1 MVPLLQAT
9 CMPASRTAFDLSTSE
24 SPVTAEVKAG
34 SLPRSVSIVDT
45 LAIEI
50 GQGILAPGAHLEE
63 EFLCHRF
70 SASRTPVRE
79 ALRQLAARGL
89 IEIKP
94 RQGAF
99 VIQLDADRVVEMFEV
114 MGYLEAACSSLAAKR
129 HNAEDRIALCSGNT
143 LLMRLGQRDDPESFY
158 QANAHFH
165 ECIYRASHNRHLE
178 EQTLGLRNRL
188 ELYRRDVTFHAGL
201 MAISVKEHEKVLRAI
216 LEMKQDDASGFMSE
230 HLDTLSG
237 DAVSMASMAS
247 RRSGKK

>member
-1 MVPLLQAT
+1 
-9 CMPASRTAFDLSTSE
+9 MPTTKTAFDLLTKE
-24 SPVTAEVKAG
+24 SPPISEVK
-34 SLPRSVSIVDT
+34 SENMPRSVSIVGT

-63 EFLCHRF
+63 EVLCHRF

-89 IEIKP
+89 IEIRP

-99 VIQLDADRVVEMFEV
+99 VVQLDANRVVEMFEV

-129 HNAEDRIALCSGNT
+129 HNAQDRIALTEAHQQCIVAAKNN
-143 LLMRLGQRDDPESFY
+143 DPEAFY

-201 MAISVKEHEKVLRAI
+201 MAISVNEHEKVLRAI
-216 LEMKQDDASGFMSE
+216 LEMNQEDASVFMSQ

-247 RRSGKK
+247 RRSGKKIK

>member
-1 MVPLLQAT
+1 MST
-9 CMPASRTAFDLSTSE
+9 SRTAFDLLTTERPVVSE
-24 SPVTAEVKAG
+24 LKADNM
-34 SLPRSVSIVDT
+34 PRSVSIVDT

-63 EFLCHRF
+63 EVLCHRF

-99 VIQLDADRVVEMFEV
+99 VIQLGADRVVEMFEV

-129 HNAEDRIALCSGNT
+129 HNSQDRIALSEAHQHCI
-143 LLMRLGQRDDPESFY
+143 LAAERDDPESFY
-158 QANAHFH
+158 LANAHFH

-201 MAISVKEHEKVLRAI
+201 MAISVNEHEKVLCAI
-216 LEMKQDDASGFMSE
+216 LEMNQVDASEFMSQ

-247 RRSGKK
+247 RRSGKNIKNYV

>member
-1 MVPLLQAT
+1 
-9 CMPASRTAFDLSTSE
+9 MPTTRTAFDLSNRQD
-24 SPVTAEVKAG
+24 PAIAEVKADNM
-34 SLPRSVSIVDT
+34 PRSVSIVDT

-50 GQGILAPGAHLEE
+50 GHGILAPGTHLEE
-63 EFLCHRF
+63 EVLCHRF

-79 ALRQLAARGL
+79 ALRQLGARGL
-89 IEIKP
+89 IEIRP

-129 HNAEDRIALCSGNT
+129 HNAKDRIALTDAHQQCIAAAE
-143 LLMRLGQRDDPESFY
+143 RDDPESFY

-201 MAISVKEHEKVLRAI
+201 MAISVNEHEKVLRAI
-216 LEMKQDDASGFMSE
+216 LEMNQEAAAEFMSQ

-247 RRSGKK
+247 RRAGKKTKNYV

>member
-1 MVPLLQAT
+1 MQKT
-9 CMPASRTAFDLSTSE
+9 KTAFDLSTREGSVVSE
-24 SPVTAEVKAG
+24 LKADNM
-34 SLPRSVSIVDT
+34 PRSVSIVDT

-50 GQGILAPGAHLEE
+50 GHGILMPGAHLEE
-63 EFLCHRF
+63 EVLCHRF
-70 SASRTPVRE
+70 SASRTPIRE

-129 HNAEDRIALCSGNT
+129 HNSQDRIALTDAHQQCIVAAQQNN
-143 LLMRLGQRDDPESFY
+143 PESFY

-165 ECIYRASHNRHLE
+165 ECIYRASHNCHLE
-178 EQTLGLRNRL
+178 EQTLALRNRL

-201 MAISVKEHEKVLRAI
+201 MAISVNQHEKVLQAI
-216 LEMKQDDASGFMSE
+216 LEMNQEGASEFMSQ

-237 DAVSMASMAS
+237 DAVSMASMAY
-247 RRSGKK
+247 RRSGRVNAR

>member
-1 MVPLLQAT
+1 
-9 CMPASRTAFDLSTSE
+9 MPTSRTAFDLSIRENPIISD
-24 SPVTAEVKAG
+24 AKADNA
-34 SLPRSVSIVDT
+34 PRSVSIVET

-50 GQGILAPGAHLEE
+50 GHGDLAPGVHLEE
-63 EFLCHRF
+63 EVLCHRF

-129 HNAEDRIALCSGNT
+129 HNSQDRIALTQAHQQC
-143 LLMRLGQRDDPESFY
+143 MAAAERDDPESFY

-201 MAISVKEHEKVLRAI
+201 MAISVHEHEKVLRAI
-216 LEMKQDDASGFMSE
+216 LEMNQNDASAYMSQ

-247 RRSGKK
+247 RRSGKKIKSYV